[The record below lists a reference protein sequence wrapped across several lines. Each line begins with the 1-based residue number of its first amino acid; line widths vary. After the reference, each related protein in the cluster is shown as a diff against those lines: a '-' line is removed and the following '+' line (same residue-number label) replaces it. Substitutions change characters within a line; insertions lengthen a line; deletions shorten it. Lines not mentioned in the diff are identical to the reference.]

1 MKTLGS
7 GALVALAAFE
17 VGCFTSS
24 NTPARDASAPAGLDA
39 DIAGDDASLDA
50 GTVADSGSEAAVAAD
65 AGVIS
70 ECTPSTGPGTVHQ
83 SVNADE
89 TWTAA
94 GSPHTLAS
102 DSTIYATL
110 TIEPCAELLLAPGR
124 TITVRGNGTIVARG
138 TPTKRIH
145 IGAQTPGQP
154 FTRIRSLGN
163 PLHFAYV
170 DIDGGGDP
178 ANTSPYLT
186 GTIDVQGSDSSMPTQ
201 PLLEVD
207 HVSIQGSG
215 SNGVALYDGAGF
227 APGSAELTIGGSAQY
242 PIGMWSRAVDGVPT
256 GHYTGNAH
264 DEIML
269 YGQGLAESI
278 YENATL
284 HERGV
289 PYLVGHPAAAG
300 TLYVGGAS
308 GATGVTT
315 LTIEPG
321 VSVRFKKGGVMYVE
335 VFSGTGPALSALIA
349 AGTTAKPIVFTSD
362 EAAPAAGDWLGI
374 WFGGIPSVT
383 DTLAFARVEYAGGAS
398 TSGSASCP
406 LPGMPA
412 PNPDAAIRIFGVPAG
427 QFVTNTTIVASAAH
441 GIDRG
446 YVSDVKQDFLATN
459 TFSGIA
465 LCDQTYPGGMSVS
478 CPAPVDVPCP
488 K

>member
-1 MKTLGS
+1 
-7 GALVALAAFE
+7 
-17 VGCFTSS
+17 
-24 NTPARDASAPAGLDA
+24 
-39 DIAGDDASLDA
+39 
-50 GTVADSGSEAAVAAD
+50 

-124 TITVRGNGTIVARG
+124 TITVRGNGTIVAR
-138 TPTKRIH
+138 
-145 IGAQTPGQP
+145 A
-154 FTRIRSLGN
+154 
-163 PLHFAYV
+163 
-170 DIDGGGDP
+170 P
-178 ANTSPYLT
+178 ANPSPYLT
-186 GTIDVQGSDSSMPTQ
+186 GTIDVQGSDRSMPTQ

-321 VSVRFKKGGVMYVE
+321 VSVRFK
-335 VFSGTGPALSALIA
+335 
-349 AGTTAKPIVFTSD
+349 
-362 EAAPAAGDWLGI
+362 
-374 WFGGIPSVT
+374 
-383 DTLAFARVEYAGGAS
+383 
-398 TSGSASCP
+398 
-406 LPGMPA
+406 
-412 PNPDAAIRIFGVPAG
+412 
-427 QFVTNTTIVASAAH
+427 
-441 GIDRG
+441 
-446 YVSDVKQDFLATN
+446 
-459 TFSGIA
+459 
-465 LCDQTYPGGMSVS
+465 
-478 CPAPVDVPCP
+478 
-488 K
+488 